1 MSYQTRGP
9 GQTLFSGRSHVTI
22 ANTIIIVIGID
33 IAIGF
38 GFAIETIR
46 ISNLIPPPPLFSLIF
61 ALFLIG
67 NFNGNYR

>member
-22 ANTIIIVIGID
+22 ANTIIIAVAVAIGIGIGIG

-46 ISNLIPPPPLFSLIF
+46 ISNPIVLRPFFP
-61 ALFLIG
+61 
-67 NFNGNYR
+67 